1 MRSPGKLTIAAAAAA
16 LLYSTGAEAQTYASQ
31 RARRQWVT
39 ASYDWL
45 YTYPMR
51 FAHMPLEDLVGT
63 EVGASQEGPY
73 EYGTRDGLT
82 QIDVLEISHRG
93 AGASITIYP
102 LGMSVGPAL
111 GLRASVDELPDI
123 RLAFE
128 GPGPLDSYALTNA
141 RAYDFGVG
149 IFVSDRSAGWGLGS
163 YAFIVGGAGRIRSDL
178 GDGDRF
184 FAEGGGGLQS
194 GPLGFE
200 LAIKFGW
207 NRLNEPVE
215 HHYLTVP
222 ITLRGTVSF

>member
-1 MRSPGKLTIAAAAAA
+1 MRSPGQLTIAAAAAA

-31 RARRQWVT
+31 SARRQWVT
-39 ASYDWL
+39 VSYDWL

-51 FAHMPLEDLVGT
+51 FAHTPLEDLVGT
-63 EVGASQEGPY
+63 EVGASREGPY

-82 QIDVLEISHRG
+82 QIDVLEIGRRC
-93 AGASITIYP
+93 AGASVTVYP

-111 GLRASVDELPDI
+111 GVRASIDELPDI

-141 RAYDFGVG
+141 RAYDLGVG

-178 GDGDRF
+178 GDGDRY

-194 GPLGFE
+194 GPFGFE
-200 LAIKFGW
+200 LSVKFGW
-207 NRLNEPVE
+207 NRFNEPVE
-215 HHYLTVP
+215 HYYLTVP
-222 ITLRGTVSF
+222 IVLRGTVSF

>member
-1 MRSPGKLTIAAAAAA
+1 MRSPGQLTIAAAAAA

-31 RARRQWVT
+31 SARRQWVT
-39 ASYDWL
+39 VSYDWL

-51 FAHMPLEDLVGT
+51 FAHTPLEDLVGT
-63 EVGASQEGPY
+63 EVGASREGPY
-73 EYGTRDGLT
+73 EYGTSDGLT
-82 QIDVLEISHRG
+82 QIDVLEIGRRC
-93 AGASITIYP
+93 AGASVTVYP

-111 GLRASVDELPDI
+111 GVRASIDELPDI

-141 RAYDFGVG
+141 RAYDLGVG

-178 GDGDRF
+178 GDGDRY

-194 GPLGFE
+194 GPFGFE
-200 LAIKFGW
+200 LSVKFGW
-207 NRLNEPVE
+207 NRFNEPVE
-215 HHYLTVP
+215 HYYLTVP
-222 ITLRGTVSF
+222 IVLRGTVSF